1 MKTQIKLAAAI
12 MALTLVASGATNAA
26 LLDGN
31 QDVNP
36 SDGSPDFDTSVFISV
51 VERSGTN
58 QVIRNLLVD
67 TGLLAQQVFDQTSW
81 TTTTAQ
87 KSAILAF
94 INNKGAQS
102 TISFNVG
109 GALTN
114 QDFSVP
120 TLDGLLTTGNAAGP
134 GSNDFSSLHNGAIN
148 VVDFIGNANNGQ
160 FDANGILAANSATDP
175 GFHGY
180 GAWGN
185 TIGGSL
191 GSSNEVL
198 FGNISQIIG
207 WRANDNFEILR
218 STLMSVTSDPA
229 SGEISFSAT
238 VVPLPGAAWLIP
250 PALGLLAP
258 YLKRRKT
265 AAA

>member
-12 MALTLVASGATNAA
+12 LALTLVASGAARAA

-36 SDGSPDFDTSVFISV
+36 ADGSPDFDTSVFISV

-58 QVIRNLLVD
+58 QVIRNLVVD
-67 TGLLAQQVFDQTSW
+67 TGLRAQQVFAQTSW
-81 TTTTAQ
+81 TTTAAQ
-87 KSAILAF
+87 KAAILGF

-114 QDFSVP
+114 QDFSIP
-120 TLDGLLTTGNAAGP
+120 TLDGFLTTGNAAGP
-134 GSNDFSSLHNGAIN
+134 TEDDFSLLHGGGVNI
-148 VVDFIGNANNGQ
+148 VDFIGNANNGT

-180 GAWGN
+180 AAWGS
-185 TIGGSL
+185 TIGGTL
-191 GSSNEVL
+191 ASSNEVF
-198 FGNISQIIG
+198 FGTPSQLIG
-207 WRANDNFEILR
+207 WRANDSFKIIR

-229 SGEISFSAT
+229 NGDISFSAT

-265 AAA
+265 AA

>member
-1 MKTQIKLAAAI
+1 MKTQIKLASAI
-12 MALTLVASGATNAA
+12 VALALAASGAANAA

-36 SDGSPDFDTSVFISV
+36 ADGSPDFDTSVFISV

-58 QVIRNLLVD
+58 QVIRNLVVD
-67 TGLLAQQVFDQTSW
+67 TGLRAQQVFAQTSW
-81 TTTTAQ
+81 STTAGQ
-87 KSAILAF
+87 EAAILGF

-134 GSNDFSSLHNGAIN
+134 SSSDFSLLHGGGIN
-148 VVDFIGNANNGQ
+148 VVDFIGNANNGT
-160 FDANGILAANSATDP
+160 FNANGILAANSATDP

-185 TIGGSL
+185 TIGGTL
-191 GSSNEVL
+191 GSTNEVL
-198 FGNISQIIG
+198 FGTPSQIIG
-207 WRANDNFEILR
+207 WRGNDNFEILR
-218 STLMSVTSDPA
+218 STLMSVTSNAA
-229 SGEISFSAT
+229 SGDISFSTT

-265 AAA
+265 AA